1 MAASAAKENIMPVI
15 IEAIS
20 VVIRRKAIDEKYPGG
35 YLAFDQEA
43 PTMGPVDTLCAD
55 DDITA
60 VAFMAPI
67 DVKGYCDL
75 LGTYGIGSPE
85 NPIDL
90 AVIDQFTGAVTPCDW
105 LETTGVDLEGG
116 GRVLIARILGN
127 NADTPVVPEGWTWEN
142 SITKNTYFMP
152 NEALKDSVEYVRS
165 EPGGLDVYRE
175 KATGELRYIG
185 RPTDPTITMSQRV
198 QA

>member
-1 MAASAAKENIMPVI
+1 MPVI

-20 VVIRRKAIDEKYPGG
+20 VVIRRKAIDEKYLGG

-55 DDITA
+55 DDIAA
-60 VAFMAPI
+60 VVFMAPI
-67 DVKGYCDL
+67 DVKKYCDY
-75 LGTYGIGSPE
+75 LGKFGIGSPE
-85 NPIDL
+85 NPVDL

-116 GRVLIARILGN
+116 GRVLIARLVGN
-127 NADTPVVPEGWTWEN
+127 TDDTPVVPEGWTWEN
-142 SITKNTYFMP
+142 SITKNTFFMP

-165 EPGGLDVYRE
+165 EPDGLDVYRD
-175 KATGELRYIG
+175 KATGALRYIG
-185 RPTDPTITMSQRV
+185 RPTNPTITMSQRV